1 MFIERPFILLKFY
14 YKGALWRIKSKEK
27 TVYVTFDD
35 GPDPDVTPKVLDILD
50 HYGVKATFFCV
61 GENVHRHPE
70 VFQEV
75 IRRGH
80 HVGNHTYNHI
90 KGFDTS
96 TGYYMRNVA
105 KADELIHSDL
115 VRPPYGRIKPS
126 QFRELKKKYRVV
138 FWDVITRD
146 YNRHLSPN
154 TVFRI
159 IHWYCRSGSIVVF
172 HDSKKAE
179 KNMLAVL
186 PRAIEFWQKKNYK
199 FGLL

>member
-1 MFIERPFILLKFY
+1 MFIERPFILLKSY
-14 YKGALWRIKSKEK
+14 DKGALWRIKSDEK

-50 HYGVKATFFCV
+50 QYGVKATFFCV
-61 GENVHRHPE
+61 GDNVHKHPE
-70 VFQEV
+70 VFED
-75 IRRGH
+75 ILRRGH
-80 HVGNHTYNHI
+80 RLGNHTYNHI

-96 TGYYMRNVA
+96 TGFYMRNVA

-138 FWDVITRD
+138 FWDVVTRD
-146 YNRHLSPN
+146 YNQRLSPN
-154 TVFRI
+154 DVFRI

-172 HDSKKAE
+172 HDSKKAQ

-199 FGLL
+199 FCLL

>member
-1 MFIERPFILLKFY
+1 MVDTCSLDSLQAVQNFGEHPLFY
-14 YKGALWRIKSKEK
+14 ICCIFATVVGAIAFGVAVTYFLNYLIDRK
-27 TVYVTFDD
+27 T
-35 GPDPDVTPKVLDILD
+35 
-50 HYGVKATFFCV
+50 
-61 GENVHRHPE
+61 NPE
-70 VFQEV
+70 VPHIDE
-75 IRRGH
+75 
-80 HVGNHTYNHI
+80 NHPKTA
-90 KGFDTS
+90 DDL
-96 TGYYMRNVA
+96 
-105 KADELIHSDL
+105 DELIHSDL

>member
-1 MFIERPFILLKFY
+1 
-14 YKGALWRIKSKEK
+14 
-27 TVYVTFDD
+27 
-35 GPDPDVTPKVLDILD
+35 
-50 HYGVKATFFCV
+50 
-61 GENVHRHPE
+61 
-70 VFQEV
+70 
-75 IRRGH
+75 
-80 HVGNHTYNHI
+80 
-90 KGFDTS
+90 
-96 TGYYMRNVA
+96 MRNVA

-159 IHWYCRSGSIVVF
+159 IHWYCRGGSIVVF
-172 HDSKKAE
+172 HVSKKAE